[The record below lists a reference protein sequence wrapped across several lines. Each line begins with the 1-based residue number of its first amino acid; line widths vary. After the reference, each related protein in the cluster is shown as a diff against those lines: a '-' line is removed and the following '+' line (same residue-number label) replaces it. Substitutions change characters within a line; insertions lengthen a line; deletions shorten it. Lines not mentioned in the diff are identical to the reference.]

1 MAERRGSRQANRHLE
16 MAISLV
22 CPRLESIIDIKH
34 KEFGGVFLLP
44 SALGVVGSTM
54 SALGHKR
61 T

>member
-1 MAERRGSRQANRHLE
+1 

-54 SALGHKR
+54 SAMGGALN
-61 T
+61 